1 MVNAINMP
9 VRRDW
14 LLFYLYASLLMLM
27 CIQMLI
33 QMPLFG
39 GANFANIVTVIK
51 HDPPIAIRLQPPR

>member
-14 LLFYLYASLLMLM
+14 LLFYLHASLLMLM
-27 CIQMLI
+27 FI

-39 GANFANIVTVIK
+39 SANFANIVTVIK
-51 HDPPIAIRLQPPR
+51 HDPPIAIRL